1 MGLRTGSVTG
11 SITFGGLSSG
21 IPTNEIIDQLIEL
34 ERRPIDLLEGQKED
48 FQAKLSILQDLN
60 TKTLSLRTTLRNLD
74 NMADV
79 RLSQSLSATEEFSR
93 FAATSSDSTIAS
105 ATAGSGAAKGSVAI
119 QVDRLA
125 SREREVSQGYT
136 NLTDT
141 VGTGNFRI
149 TVGST
154 VTDITIDASNDELEQ
169 FVAAINDSD
178 ADVRAFIMNDGSA
191 TPYRI
196 VIEGNQSGDSQTLD
210 LASGTTLSGGT
221 ATPSFTET
229 QAAQSARLY
238 LDPGVDQVEILSTTN
253 TFSEV
258 IPGVTIEAHKVDAST
273 VTIDV
278 DEDADAIVDAIS
290 GFVTTY
296 NDIVSI
302 IGEQADVDPNT
313 NRGGPLIG
321 DSTLITLKRQLSSVI
336 ASEIGSGTI
345 TSAIQIGIELDA
357 SGELSLDED
366 ELRSK
371 LSSDFDD
378 VRSFFAGSGSF
389 ADQLRVIADTFVD
402 PVGGALVTR
411 IQGVNDTIADLD
423 ESIADA
429 EKRLETVEQ
438 ELILQFSA
446 LERIISDLQ
455 QQGLFLNQFL
465 LATQAG

>member
-21 IPTNEIIDQLIEL
+21 IPTNEIIDQLLEL
-34 ERRPIDLLEGQKED
+34 QRRPINLLEGQKED

-60 TKTLSLRTTLRNLD
+60 TKTLSLRTALRNLD
-74 NMADV
+74 NMTNV
-79 RLSQSLSATEEFSR
+79 RLSSSLSATEEFSK
-93 FAATSSDSTIAS
+93 FEAASSDATIAS
-105 ATAGSGAAKGSVAI
+105 ATAGSGAAKGSIAI

-125 SREREVSQGYT
+125 SQEREVSQGYT
-136 NLTDT
+136 DLTDT

-154 VTDITIDASNDELEQ
+154 VTDIAVDSSNDELEQ

-178 ADVRAFIMNDGSA
+178 ADVRAFIMNDGSS

-210 LASGTTLSGGT
+210 LAAGTTLSGGT

-238 LDPGVDQVEILSTTN
+238 LDPGVDQVEVLSTTN
-253 TFSEV
+253 TFTDV
-258 IPGVTIEAHKVDAST
+258 IPGVTIEAHKVDAAT

-278 DEDADAIVDAIS
+278 DEDTDAIVDAIS

-302 IGEQADVDPNT
+302 IGEQADVDPTT

-357 SGELSLDED
+357 SGELSIDED
-366 ELRSK
+366 KLRSK

-429 EKRLETVEQ
+429 EERLDTVEQ
-438 ELILQFSA
+438 ELIRQFAA

-465 LATQAG
+465 LANQAR